1 MAVTISDSI
10 LESVK
15 KLINAEGDSYF
26 DTDLVI
32 HINTVFSILTQMG
45 VGPSDGF
52 SIDDKT
58 TTWDEFTDDEP
69 LFNMVKTY
77 MAIRVKLFFDIASAN
92 SYYIDQLQSQADELE
107 WRIRAQAELDSLNSD
122 SSDCTCGCSS

>member
-1 MAVTISDSI
+1 MAVRIEDSI

-15 KLINAEGDSYF
+15 KLTNSEGDNYF

-45 VGPSDGF
+45 VGPEEGF
-52 SIDDKT
+52 SIDDKS
-58 TTWDEFTDDEP
+58 TTWDEFTDDDP

-77 MAIRVKLFFDIASAN
+77 MAIRVKLFYDIASAN
-92 SYYIDQLQSQADELE
+92 SYYITKLQEEADELE
-107 WRIRAQAELDSLNSD
+107 WRIRAQAELIRIQEDS
-122 SSDCTCGCSS
+122 

>member
-1 MAVTISDSI
+1 MAVNISDSI

-15 KLINAEGDSYF
+15 KLINAEGDEYF
-26 DTDLVI
+26 DTDIII
-32 HINTVFSILTQMG
+32 HINTIFSILQQMG
-45 VGPSDGF
+45 VGPEEGF

-58 TTWDEFTDDEP
+58 STWDEFTEDEP

-92 SYYIDQLQSQADELE
+92 SYFITQLQTEADELE
-107 WRIRAQAELDSLNSD
+107 WRIRAAAEVNKLN
-122 SSDCTCGCSS
+122 GG

>member
-1 MAVTISDSI
+1 MASIKISDSI

-26 DTDLVI
+26 DTDIII
-32 HINTVFSILTQMG
+32 HINSVFSILQQMG
-45 VGPSDGF
+45 VGPEEGF
-52 SIDDKT
+52 SIDDGKS
-58 TTWDEFTDDEP
+58 TWDEFTEDEP

-92 SYYIDQLQSQADELE
+92 SYYINQLQAEADELE
-107 WRIRAQAELDSLNSD
+107 WRIKTAAEINNL
-122 SSDCTCGCSS
+122 TEGE